1 TETPRPRS
9 SRPSDATVIP
19 LPTDD
24 TTPPL
29 TKMYLVTLASL
40 RGCARSRFAHKAT
53 PALLP
58 APVSK
63 LSADAVRP
71 GRRRKAD
78 LRPPPHASPGSSDC
92 RILHDALR
100 GKRIA
105 FASRA
110 HHLVRGGRRGGRVSS
125 ARSVRPGARSR
136 WRRPLRLPAGRACTA
151 HPAPSPAG
159 ADSRTGGG

>member
-1 TETPRPRS
+1 MVPGSTLMYGSSFSRHTETPRPRS

-40 RGCARSRFAHKAT
+40 RGCARSRLAHKAT

-63 LSADAVRP
+63 LSADAVRL
-71 GRRRKAD
+71 GQGRKAD
-78 LRPPPHASPGSSDC
+78 LRPPPHTSPGSSDC
-92 RILHDALR
+92 RILHHAR
-100 GKRIA
+100 RAMRVA

-110 HHLVRGGRRGGRVSS
+110 HHLVSGGRPGR
-125 ARSVRPGARSR
+125 
-136 WRRPLRLPAGRACTA
+136 RRQ
-151 HPAPSPAG
+151 
-159 ADSRTGGG
+159 